1 MTVEDVKAGI
11 DRREAIRR
19 AALIMGMSISAPAV
33 MGILNGCTPRPELN
47 WQPTLFTEDQ
57 AALIMEL
64 AETIIPR
71 TDTPGSKDVG
81 VPAFIELMIKDCYA
95 KEDQD
100 RFLAGIGE
108 FEATCEAESGDSFL
122 SLDAEKRL
130 AFAKSQ
136 NQKALEQ
143 KDGPRPFFLMVKE
156 LTLLGFFT
164 SEPGATQV
172 LQYLPVPGQYKGCIP
187 LSEAGNGK
195 TWAT

>member
-1 MTVEDVKAGI
+1 MTVEEVKSGI

-81 VPAFIELMIKDCYA
+81 VPAFIELMIKDCYG

-100 RFLAGIGE
+100 RFIAGIGE
-108 FEATCEAESGDSFL
+108 FDSSCESETGDTFL
-122 SLDAEKRL
+122 SLDPEKRL

-143 KDGPRPFFLMVKE
+143 KEGPRPFFLMVKE